1 MADILVKGGFN
12 LTKFTSNSKEV
23 LAAIPND
30 KRSKPELDLDLDE
43 LPNERAL
50 GVRWFVEDDDLGFEI
65 RKLDRP
71 ETKRGILST
80 VCSLFDPLGFAAPVA
95 LSAQSLVEDLWKA
108 KVGWDEPLND
118 DFLSKWRLWNA
129 QLPALSELR
138 IPRCYYPSDLSGCKL
153 QLHLFSDA
161 SEFGVSSYLR
171 MEYPYGRVHCAFA
184 MGKARNAPVKFTS
197 IPMLELQAAV
207 LSTRLNKM
215 LRYELELNIDKTYFW
230 TDSKIVLHYLKNEKR
245 RFQTYVANRVEEIE
259 ENSLV
264 EDWNHVP
271 GSLNPADDISQ
282 GLNPASLTTNHRWL
296 RGPDFLWQPETSWPK
311 QVCGIVPDEGLE
323 LKKEA
328 HILST
333 DLTSDPVA
341 VKKEDSPF
349 KPTEESVVTPMQVL
363 ITSCSDWTRLRRR
376 VAWLLRFVQFIRDKK
391 SARTGRLTVEDFDA
405 ATLAISRVVQNTAYA
420 QEFKDLKIKGVIK
433 SSSKIAALNPELD
446 AYGVL
451 RVNGRGQHRLVA
463 STASQQI
470 ILPRNHPVAHLIVR
484 HVHHFIGH
492 LEREHVM
499 ARLRE
504 NFWIPQKRVLVRSV
518 LDRCLRCK
526 MHNARPMTQQMAPLP
541 KARLMTYEPPFSYTG
556 VDLFGPLYVK
566 HGQGTA
572 KRWCCLF
579 TCLTTRCVDLEVV
592 ISMETDD
599 FVMCLRRFIN
609 RRGEVKELR
618 CGNGSNFVRGE
629 RELKESLEER
639 NHEQIEGE
647 LIQRGC
653 NWVFQPPTASSMS
666 GVWERLVRSAKT
678 VLKSILGT

>member
-43 LPNERAL
+43 LPIERAL

-95 LSAQSLVEDLWKA
+95 LSARSLVQDLWKA

-138 IPRCYYPSDLSGCKL
+138 IPRCYYPSDADLFGCKL

-161 SEFGVSSYLR
+161 SEIGYGVSSYLW
-171 MEYPYGRVHCAFA
+171 MEYPDGRVHCAFV

-197 IPMLELQAAV
+197 IPRLELQAAV

-215 LRYELELNIDKTYFW
+215 LREELELNIDKTYFW
-230 TDSKIVLHYLKNEKR
+230 TYSEIVLHYLKNEKR
-245 RFQTYVANRVEEIE
+245 RFQTYVANRVEEIK

-271 GSLNPADDISQ
+271 GSLNPADDVSR
-282 GLNPASLTTNHRWL
+282 GLNPASLTTNRRWL
-296 RGPDFLWQPETSWPK
+296 CGPDFLWQPETSWPK

-328 HILST
+328 HILCT

-349 KPTEESVVTPMQVL
+349 KPTEESVVTPMEVL
-363 ITSCSDWTRLRRR
+363 ITSCSD
-376 VAWLLRFVQFIRDKK
+376 
-391 SARTGRLTVEDFDA
+391 
-405 ATLAISRVVQNTAYA
+405 
-420 QEFKDLKIKGVIK
+420 
-433 SSSKIAALNPELD
+433 
-446 AYGVL
+446 
-451 RVNGRGQHRLVA
+451 
-463 STASQQI
+463 
-470 ILPRNHPVAHLIVR
+470 
-484 HVHHFIGH
+484 
-492 LEREHVM
+492 
-499 ARLRE
+499 
-504 NFWIPQKRVLVRSV
+504 
-518 LDRCLRCK
+518 
-526 MHNARPMTQQMAPLP
+526 
-541 KARLMTYEPPFSYTG
+541 
-556 VDLFGPLYVK
+556 
-566 HGQGTA
+566 
-572 KRWCCLF
+572 
-579 TCLTTRCVDLEVV
+579 
-592 ISMETDD
+592 
-599 FVMCLRRFIN
+599 
-609 RRGEVKELR
+609 
-618 CGNGSNFVRGE
+618 
-629 RELKESLEER
+629 
-639 NHEQIEGE
+639 
-647 LIQRGC
+647 
-653 NWVFQPPTASSMS
+653 
-666 GVWERLVRSAKT
+666 
-678 VLKSILGT
+678 